1 MLDQKSKEIENKV
14 TIWAQWV
21 HRLIKPVI
29 WSAHTQFIS
38 LSNWP

>member
-1 MLDQKSKEIENKV
+1 LDQKSKEIE
-14 TIWAQWV
+14 
-21 HRLIKPVI
+21 IKAVI